1 MKILRELIPVTGFR
15 FGGVNIGL
23 KDESLDFGG
32 IVANRPCAAAAVFT
46 KNNFPGAP
54 IIVGRE
60 HVADGKLQAIVVN
73 SKNANVATGIAG
85 IEASRNTC
93 RWVGKEL
100 NILPEMVLPSSTGVI
115 GRPLDTTKIRTGCKI
130 LANQLGGDIEF
141 SARFAKAIMTTD
153 HHPKF
158 AHIVLKDGTKILG
171 IAKGAG
177 MVEPNMATM
186 LSYIITDGDLQ
197 SKELRTALQQAVN
210 QSFNRISIDTDTST
224 SDTVVLLSAGHKKT
238 DPNDFQISLNALC
251 CDLAKQIVQ
260 DGEGA
265 TKLIELKI
273 SGAQN
278 EKSAFLFA
286 KSVINSPLVKT
297 AIYGADPNWGRFV
310 MAIGKVFDY
319 PVPLE
324 NLKIYFGKGT
334 TRVCLDVEHAED
346 MTLVEALRPLLQEK
360 EVFIEIELG
369 MGTFSERVWGCD
381 LSEGY
386 VAENAY
392 YTT

>member
-1 MKILRELIPVTGFR
+1 MKISRELIPVTGFR

-23 KDESLDFGG
+23 KNESPDFGG
-32 IVANRPCAAAAVFT
+32 IVANSPCAAAAVFT

-54 IIVGRE
+54 VIVGRE

-73 SKNANVATGIAG
+73 SKNANVANGAAG

-93 RWVGKEL
+93 LWLGEEL
-100 NILPEMVLPSSTGVI
+100 NISPEMILPSSTGVI

-130 LANQLGGDIEF
+130 LANQLGEEVEY
-141 SARFAKAIMTTD
+141 SEKFAKAIMTTD

-158 AHIVLKDGTKILG
+158 AHIVLEDGTKVLG

-186 LSYIITDGDLQ
+186 LSYIVTDGDLD
-197 SKELRTALQQAVN
+197 SNELRTALQYAVN

-238 DPNDFQISLNALC
+238 DRKDFQIALNELC

-273 SGAQN
+273 SGAQDD
-278 EKSAFLFA
+278 KSALLFA

-310 MAIGKVFDY
+310 MAIGKVFDF
-319 PVPLE
+319 PIPLE
-324 NLKIYFGKGT
+324 NLKIYFGKGAK
-334 TRVCLDVEHAED
+334 RVCLDAQHSED
-346 MTLVEALRPLLQEK
+346 MALVEALRPLLQANEI
-360 EVFIEIELG
+360 FIEIELG
-369 MGTFSERVWGCD
+369 MGTSTERVWGCD

>member
-1 MKILRELIPVTGFR
+1 MKISRELIPVTGFR

-23 KDESLDFGG
+23 KNESLDFGG
-32 IVANRPCAAAAVFT
+32 IVANSPCAAAAVFT

-54 IIVGRE
+54 VIVGRE

-73 SKNANVATGIAG
+73 SKNANVATGAAG

-93 RWVGKEL
+93 LWLGEEL
-100 NILPEMVLPSSTGVI
+100 NISPELILPSSTGVI

-130 LANQLGGDIEF
+130 LANQLGEEVEY
-141 SARFAKAIMTTD
+141 SEKFAKAIMTTD

-158 AHIVLKDGTKILG
+158 AHVVLEDGTKVLG

-186 LSYIITDGDLQ
+186 LSYIVTDGDLN
-197 SKELRTALQQAVN
+197 SNELRTALHQAVN
-210 QSFNRISIDTDTST
+210 LSFNRISIDTDTST
-224 SDTVVLLSAGHKKT
+224 SDTVVLLCAGHKKT
-238 DPNDFQISLNALC
+238 NRKDFQIALNELC

-273 SGAQN
+273 SGAQDD
-278 EKSAFLFA
+278 KSALLFA

-310 MAIGKVFDY
+310 MAIGKVFDF
-319 PVPLE
+319 PIPLE
-324 NLKIYFGKGT
+324 NLKIYFGKGAK
-334 TRVCLDVEHAED
+334 RVCLDAQHSED
-346 MTLVEALRPLLQEK
+346 MALVEALRPLLQAK

-369 MGTFSERVWGCD
+369 MGTSTERVWGCD

>member
-1 MKILRELIPVTGFR
+1 MRISRELIQVTGFR

-23 KDESLDFGG
+23 KNESLDFGG
-32 IVANRPCAAAAVFT
+32 IVANSPCAAAAVFT

-54 IIVGRE
+54 VIVGRE

-85 IEASRNTC
+85 IEASRNAC
-93 RWVGKEL
+93 RWLGEEL
-100 NILPEMVLPSSTGVI
+100 NISPEMILPSSTGVI
-115 GRPLDTTKIRTGCKI
+115 GRPLDTTKIRTGCEI
-130 LANQLGGDIEF
+130 LAHQLGEEVEY
-141 SARFAKAIMTTD
+141 SERFAKAIMTTD

-158 AHIVLKDGTKILG
+158 AHVVLEDGTKILG
-171 IAKGAG
+171 FAKGAG

-186 LSYIITDGDLQ
+186 LSYIVTDGDLQ
-197 SKELRTALQQAVN
+197 SNELRTALQHAVN

-224 SDTVVLLSAGHKKT
+224 SDTVVLLSASHKKT
-238 DPNDFQISLNALC
+238 DRKDFQIALNDLC

-278 EKSAFLFA
+278 AKSALLFA

-310 MAIGKVFDY
+310 MAIGKVFDF
-319 PVPLE
+319 PIPLE
-324 NLKIYFGKGT
+324 NVKIYFGQGAK
-334 TRVCLDVEHAED
+334 RICLDAEHSED
-346 MTLVEALRPLLQEK
+346 MALIEALGPLLQAN

-369 MGTFSERVWGCD
+369 MGTFAERVWGCD

>member
-1 MKILRELIPVTGFR
+1 MKISRELIPVTGFR
-15 FGGVNIGL
+15 FGGLNIGL
-23 KDESLDFGG
+23 KNESLDFGG
-32 IVANRPCAAAAVFT
+32 IVANSPCAAAAVFT

-54 IIVGRE
+54 VIVGRE

-73 SKNANVATGIAG
+73 SKNANVATGAAG

-93 RWVGKEL
+93 RWLGEEL
-100 NILPEMVLPSSTGVI
+100 NISPEMILPSSTGVI

-130 LANQLGGDIEF
+130 LAYQLGEEVEY
-141 SARFAKAIMTTD
+141 SERFAKAIMTTD

-158 AHIVLKDGTKILG
+158 AHVVLEDGTKVLG

-186 LSYIITDGDLQ
+186 LSYIVSDGDLN
-197 SKELRTALQQAVN
+197 SNELRTALHQAVN

-224 SDTVVLLSAGHKKT
+224 SDTVVLLSAGYKKT
-238 DPNDFQISLNALC
+238 NRNDFQIALNDLC

-273 SGAQN
+273 SGAQDD
-278 EKSAFLFA
+278 KSALLFA

-310 MAIGKVFDY
+310 MAIGKVFDF
-319 PVPLE
+319 PIPLE
-324 NLKIYFGKGT
+324 SLKIYFGKGAK
-334 TRVCLDVEHAED
+334 RVCLDAEHSED
-346 MTLVEALRPLLQEK
+346 LALVEALRPLLQAK

-369 MGTFSERVWGCD
+369 MGISTERVWGCD

>member
-1 MKILRELIPVTGFR
+1 MKISRELIQITSFR

-23 KDESLDFGG
+23 KNESLDFGG
-32 IVANRPCAAAAVFT
+32 IVANNPSAAAAVFT

-54 IIVGRE
+54 VIVGRE

-73 SKNANVATGIAG
+73 SKNANVATGDAG
-85 IEASRNTC
+85 IMASRNTC
-93 RWVGKEL
+93 RWLGEQL
-100 NILPEMVLPSSTGVI
+100 NISPEMILPSSTGVI

-130 LANQLGGDIEF
+130 LAHQLGEEVEY
-141 SARFAKAIMTTD
+141 SERFAKAIMTTD

-158 AHIVLKDGTKILG
+158 AHVVLEDGTKILG
-171 IAKGAG
+171 FAKGAG

-186 LSYIITDGDLQ
+186 LSYIVTDGDLQ
-197 SKELRTALQQAVN
+197 SNELRIALQHAVN
-210 QSFNRISIDTDTST
+210 LSFNRISIDTDTST
-224 SDTVVLLSAGHKKT
+224 SDTVVLLSASHKKT
-238 DPNDFQISLNALC
+238 DRKDFQIALNDLC

-278 EKSAFLFA
+278 AKSALLFA

-310 MAIGKVFDY
+310 MAIGKVFDF
-319 PVPLE
+319 PIPLE
-324 NLKIYFGKGT
+324 NVKISFGQDAKK
-334 TRVCLDVEHAED
+334 VCLDAEHSED
-346 MTLVEALRPLLQEK
+346 LTLIEALRPLLQAK

-369 MGTFSERVWGCD
+369 MGTFTERVWGCD

>member
-1 MKILRELIPVTGFR
+1 
-15 FGGVNIGL
+15 
-23 KDESLDFGG
+23 
-32 IVANRPCAAAAVFT
+32 
-46 KNNFPGAP
+46 
-54 IIVGRE
+54 
-60 HVADGKLQAIVVN
+60 
-73 SKNANVATGIAG
+73 
-85 IEASRNTC
+85 
-93 RWVGKEL
+93 
-100 NILPEMVLPSSTGVI
+100 
-115 GRPLDTTKIRTGCKI
+115 
-130 LANQLGGDIEF
+130 
-141 SARFAKAIMTTD
+141 
-153 HHPKF
+153 
-158 AHIVLKDGTKILG
+158 
-171 IAKGAG
+171 
-177 MVEPNMATM
+177 
-186 LSYIITDGDLQ
+186 
-197 SKELRTALQQAVN
+197 VN

-238 DPNDFQISLNALC
+238 DRKDFQIALNDLC

-278 EKSAFLFA
+278 AKSALLFA

-310 MAIGKVFDY
+310 MAIGKVFDF
-319 PVPLE
+319 PIPLE
-324 NLKIYFGKGT
+324 NVKICFGQGAK
-334 TRVCLDVEHAED
+334 RVCLDAEHSED
-346 MTLVEALRPLLQEK
+346 LTLIEALRPLLQAK

-369 MGTFSERVWGCD
+369 MGTFEERVWGCD

>member
-1 MKILRELIPVTGFR
+1 MRFR
-15 FGGVNIGL
+15 AHVVL
-23 KDESLDFGG
+23 ES
-32 IVANRPCAAAAVFT
+32 
-46 KNNFPGAP
+46 
-54 IIVGRE
+54 
-60 HVADGKLQAIVVN
+60 
-73 SKNANVATGIAG
+73 
-85 IEASRNTC
+85 
-93 RWVGKEL
+93 
-100 NILPEMVLPSSTGVI
+100 
-115 GRPLDTTKIRTGCKI
+115 
-130 LANQLGGDIEF
+130 
-141 SARFAKAIMTTD
+141 
-153 HHPKF
+153 
-158 AHIVLKDGTKILG
+158 GTKILG

-197 SKELRTALQQAVN
+197 SEYLRTALQQAVN
-210 QSFNRISIDTDTST
+210 QSFNRISIDSDTST

-238 DPNDFQISLNALC
+238 DLNDFQISLNALC
-251 CDLAKQIVQ
+251 RDLAKQIVQ

-273 SGAQN
+273 SGAQDK
-278 EKSAFLFA
+278 KSALLFA

-319 PVPLE
+319 PIQLE
-324 NLKIYFGKGT
+324 NLKIHFGKDA
-334 TRVCLDVEHAED
+334 TRVCLDAEHVED
-346 MTLVEALRPLLQEK
+346 MALVEALRPMLQGK
-360 EVFIEIELG
+360 EIFIEIELG

-386 VAENAY
+386 VAENAF

>member
-1 MKILRELIPVTGFR
+1 MRISRELIQVTGFR

-23 KDESLDFGG
+23 KNESLDFGG
-32 IVANRPCAAAAVFT
+32 IVANNPCAAAAVFT

-54 IIVGRE
+54 VIVGRE

-73 SKNANVATGIAG
+73 SKNANVATGDAG
-85 IEASRNTC
+85 IMASRNTC
-93 RWVGKEL
+93 RWLGEEL
-100 NILPEMVLPSSTGVI
+100 KISPEMILPSSTGII
-115 GRPLDTTKIRTGCKI
+115 GRPLDITKIRTGCKI
-130 LANQLGGDIEF
+130 LAYQLGEEVEY
-141 SARFAKAIMTTD
+141 SKRFAEAIMTTD

-158 AHIVLKDGTKILG
+158 AHVVLEDGTKILG
-171 IAKGAG
+171 FAKGAG

-186 LSYIITDGDLQ
+186 LSYIVTDGELK
-197 SKELRTALQQAVN
+197 SNELRTALQHAVN
-210 QSFNRISIDTDTST
+210 HSFNRISIDTDTST
-224 SDTVVLLSAGHKKT
+224 SDTVVLLSASHKKT
-238 DPNDFQISLNALC
+238 DRKDFQIALNDLC

-278 EKSAFLFA
+278 AKSALLFA

-310 MAIGKVFDY
+310 MAIGKVFDF
-319 PVPLE
+319 PIPLE
-324 NLKIYFGKGT
+324 NVKIFFGQGAK
-334 TRVCLDVEHAED
+334 RVCLDAEHSED
-346 MTLVEALRPLLQEK
+346 LTLVEALRPLLQSK

-369 MGTFSERVWGCD
+369 MGTSTEKVWGCD

>member
-1 MKILRELIPVTGFR
+1 MRISRELIQVTGFR

-23 KDESLDFGG
+23 KNESLDFGG
-32 IVANRPCAAAAVFT
+32 IVANSPCAAAAVFT

-54 IIVGRE
+54 VIVGRE

-93 RWVGKEL
+93 RWLGKEL
-100 NILPEMVLPSSTGVI
+100 NISPEMILPSSTGVI
-115 GRPLDTTKIRTGCKI
+115 GRPLDTTKIRTGCRI
-130 LANQLGGDIEF
+130 LAYQLGEEVEF
-141 SARFAKAIMTTD
+141 SDRFAKAIMTTD

-158 AHIVLKDGTKILG
+158 AHVVLKDGTKILG
-171 IAKGAG
+171 FAKGAG

-186 LSYIITDGDLQ
+186 LSYIVTDGDLQ
-197 SKELRTALQQAVN
+197 SNELRTALQHAVN

-224 SDTVVLLSAGHKKT
+224 SDTVALLSASHKKT
-238 DPNDFQISLNALC
+238 DRKEFQIALNGLC

-278 EKSAFLFA
+278 DKSALLFA
-286 KSVINSPLVKT
+286 KSVINSPLIKT

-310 MAIGKVFDY
+310 MAIGKVFDF
-319 PVPLE
+319 PIPLE
-324 NLKIYFGKGT
+324 NVKIYFGQGAK
-334 TRVCLDVEHAED
+334 RICLDAEHSED
-346 MTLVEALRPLLQEK
+346 MALIEALGPLLQAN

-369 MGTFSERVWGCD
+369 MGTSTERVWGCD

>member
-1 MKILRELIPVTGFR
+1 MKISRELIQVTGFR

-23 KDESLDFGG
+23 KNESLDFGG
-32 IVANRPCAAAAVFT
+32 IVANSPCAAAAVFT

-54 IIVGRE
+54 VIVGRE

-73 SKNANVATGIAG
+73 SKNANVATGDAG
-85 IEASRNTC
+85 IMASRNTC
-93 RWVGKEL
+93 RWLGEQL
-100 NILPEMVLPSSTGVI
+100 NISPEMILPSSTGVI

-130 LANQLGGDIEF
+130 LAHQLGEEVEY
-141 SARFAKAIMTTD
+141 SERFAKAIMTTD

-158 AHIVLKDGTKILG
+158 AHVVLEDGTKILG
-171 IAKGAG
+171 FAKGAG

-186 LSYIITDGDLQ
+186 LSYIVTDGDLQ
-197 SKELRTALQQAVN
+197 SNELRTALEHAVN

-238 DPNDFQISLNALC
+238 DRKDFQIALNDLC

-278 EKSAFLFA
+278 AKSALLFA

-310 MAIGKVFDY
+310 MAIGKVFDF
-319 PVPLE
+319 PIPLE
-324 NLKIYFGKGT
+324 KVKIYFGQGAK
-334 TRVCLDVEHAED
+334 RVCLDADHYED
-346 MTLVEALRPLLQEK
+346 MALIEALRPLLQAK

-369 MGTFSERVWGCD
+369 MGTFAERVWGCD

>member
-1 MKILRELIPVTGFR
+1 MKISRELIQVTGFR

-23 KDESLDFGG
+23 KNESLDFGG
-32 IVANRPCAAAAVFT
+32 IVANSPCAAAAVFT

-54 IIVGRE
+54 VIVGRE

-85 IEASRNTC
+85 IEASRNAC
-93 RWVGKEL
+93 RWLGEEL
-100 NILPEMVLPSSTGVI
+100 NISPEMILPSSTGVI
-115 GRPLDTTKIRTGCKI
+115 GRPLDTTKIRTGCRI
-130 LANQLGGDIEF
+130 LAHQLGEEVEF
-141 SARFAKAIMTTD
+141 SDRFAKAIMTTD

-158 AHIVLKDGTKILG
+158 AHVVLKDGTKILG
-171 IAKGAG
+171 FAKGAG

-186 LSYIITDGDLQ
+186 LSYIVTDGDLQ
-197 SKELRTALQQAVN
+197 SNELRTALQHAVN

-224 SDTVVLLSAGHKKT
+224 SDTVVLLSASHKKT
-238 DPNDFQISLNALC
+238 DRKDFQIALNDLC

-278 EKSAFLFA
+278 DKSALLFA

-310 MAIGKVFDY
+310 MAIGKVFDF
-319 PVPLE
+319 PIPLE
-324 NLKIYFGKGT
+324 NVKIYFGQGAK
-334 TRVCLDVEHAED
+334 RILLDAEHSED
-346 MTLVEALRPLLQEK
+346 MALIEALGPLLQAN

-369 MGTFSERVWGCD
+369 MGTSTERVWGCD

-386 VAENAY
+386 VTENAY

>member
-1 MKILRELIPVTGFR
+1 MNISRELIQVTGFR

-23 KDESLDFGG
+23 KNESLDFGG
-32 IVANRPCAAAAVFT
+32 IVADSPCAGAAVFT

-54 IIVGRE
+54 VIVGRE

-73 SKNANVATGIAG
+73 SKNANVATGDAG
-85 IEASRNTC
+85 IMASRNTC
-93 RWVGKEL
+93 RWLGEQL
-100 NILPEMVLPSSTGVI
+100 NISPEMILPSSTGVI
-115 GRPLDTTKIRTGCKI
+115 GRPLDTTKIKTGCEI
-130 LANQLGGDIEF
+130 LAHQLGEEVEY
-141 SARFAKAIMTTD
+141 SERFAKAIMTTD

-158 AHIVLKDGTKILG
+158 AHVVLKDGTKILG
-171 IAKGAG
+171 FAKGAG

-186 LSYIITDGDLQ
+186 LSYIVTDGDL
-197 SKELRTALQQAVN
+197 KPNELRTALQHAVN

-238 DPNDFQISLNALC
+238 DRKDFQIALNDLC

-278 EKSAFLFA
+278 AKSALLFA

-310 MAIGKVFDY
+310 MAIGKVFDF
-319 PVPLE
+319 PIPLE
-324 NLKIYFGKGT
+324 NVKIYFGQGAN
-334 TRVCLDVEHAED
+334 RVCLGAEHSED
-346 MTLVEALRPLLQEK
+346 LTLIEALRPLLQAK

-369 MGTFSERVWGCD
+369 MGTFAERVWGCD
-381 LSEGY
+381 LSERY

>member
-1 MKILRELIPVTGFR
+1 MNISRELIEVTGFR

-23 KDESLDFGG
+23 KNESLDFGG
-32 IVANRPCAAAAVFT
+32 IVADSPCAAAAVFT

-54 IIVGRE
+54 VIVGRE
-60 HVADGKLQAIVVN
+60 HVADGTLQAIVVN
-73 SKNANVATGIAG
+73 SKNANVATGDAG
-85 IEASRNTC
+85 IMASRNTC
-93 RWVGKEL
+93 RWLGEQL
-100 NILPEMVLPSSTGVI
+100 NISPEMILPSSTGVI

-130 LANQLGGDIEF
+130 LAHQLGEGVEY
-141 SARFAKAIMTTD
+141 SERFAKAIMTTD

-158 AHIVLKDGTKILG
+158 AHVVLEDGTKILG
-171 IAKGAG
+171 FAKGAG

-186 LSYIITDGDLQ
+186 LSYIVTDGDLK
-197 SKELRTALQQAVN
+197 SNELRAALKHAVN

-224 SDTVVLLSAGHKKT
+224 SDTVVLLSAGRKKT
-238 DPNDFQISLNALC
+238 DRKDFQIALVDLC

-278 EKSAFLFA
+278 AKSALLFA

-310 MAIGKVFDY
+310 MAIGKVFDF
-319 PVPLE
+319 PIPLE
-324 NLKIYFGKGT
+324 NLKIYFGQGAD
-334 TRVCLDVEHAED
+334 RVCLDAEHSENL
-346 MTLVEALRPLLQEK
+346 TLIEALRPLLQAK

-369 MGTFSERVWGCD
+369 MGTFAERVWGCD